1 MLSILPV
8 GFEPVTRGYG
18 VEISL
23 DYTQAKNAKTPALT
37 FAFTSLSLRLR
48 HYILHSVLTSTKD
61 QGRLTETFR
70 M

>member
-23 DYTQAKNAKTPALT
+23 DYTQTKKMLKHLPLHLLLLPSRYGYAITFFTVYLQVQKTRGA
-37 FAFTSLSLRLR
+37 
-48 HYILHSVLTSTKD
+48 
-61 QGRLTETFR
+61 
-70 M
+70 